1 MSRVTTRT
9 VQGRDGGYPWPV
21 MRRSLCILAG
31 LVFAAPVGA
40 QEPPAPAPL
49 QALGSAGGRTLGLW
63 WTRTHNTDLA
73 NTDIYHAV
81 WLREASAPDSVVFD
95 LVPFATPPREGDGV
109 ALAYDQGLGGRMWSG
124 VHDRDLL
131 AGALYGASARLL
143 VQLWRML
150 APPPS
155 EEGELVGRRG
165 KPGLLIRFGGEAPYA
180 FASDGRDVDPLTRM
194 AIGYADLDLPVAGS
208 WRLTAGLRGYLSR
221 IPGRADRHDLSAIV
235 RVGRGPPAP
244 GIHTYTE
251 LNWTP
256 GWRRIAVHIERPF
269 RLSTV
274 DLRPALRLGAGDRV
288 PFALGFWPGGGDG
301 FPGLDPGEGRG
312 DREASLALHASR
324 PVGHRLTL
332 HATVAFGHTSLGGP
346 LIPAKGWV
354 GGIRA
359 GLGLETRFGT
369 IRLEPGITN
378 DGRTGVFLRLGPW
391 L

>member
-1 MSRVTTRT
+1 
-9 VQGRDGGYPWPV
+9 
-21 MRRSLCILAG
+21 
-31 LVFAAPVGA
+31 
-40 QEPPAPAPL
+40 
-49 QALGSAGGRTLGLW
+49 
-63 WTRTHNTDLA
+63 
-73 NTDIYHAV
+73 
-81 WLREASAPDSVVFD
+81 
-95 LVPFATPPREGDGV
+95 
-109 ALAYDQGLGGRMWSG
+109 
-124 VHDRDLL
+124 
-131 AGALYGASARLL
+131 
-143 VQLWRML
+143 ML

-301 FPGLDPGEGRG
+301 FPASIQARAEG
-312 DREASLALHASR
+312 
-324 PVGHRLTL
+324 T
-332 HATVAFGHTSLGGP
+332 
-346 LIPAKGWV
+346 AKPPW
-354 GGIRA
+354 RCM
-359 GLGLETRFGT
+359 
-369 IRLEPGITN
+369 PP
-378 DGRTGVFLRLGPW
+378 GPW
-391 L
+391 ATDSPCMPLWRSGTPPWGGR